1 MNKNNFINI
10 IDFGSSK
17 IRLAVFNNEF
27 DIQFSQ
33 SFPNK
38 INDKYSN
45 TTQNLKEIIKIAE
58 KKISS
63 HIENVVLMLDS
74 NNQISIDI
82 SIGKKFENKQ
92 KIIKIYESLILE
104 INQLINSNYF
114 NYNIIHTLL
123 ADV

>member
-17 IRLAVFNNEF
+17 IRLTVFNNEF

-45 TTQNLKEIIKIAE
+45 TTQNLKEIIKIT
-58 KKISS
+58 K
-63 HIENVVLMLDS
+63 
-74 NNQISIDI
+74 
-82 SIGKKFENKQ
+82 KKF
-92 KIIKIYESLILE
+92 LHILKM
-104 INQLINSNYF
+104 
-114 NYNIIHTLL
+114 
-123 ADV
+123 